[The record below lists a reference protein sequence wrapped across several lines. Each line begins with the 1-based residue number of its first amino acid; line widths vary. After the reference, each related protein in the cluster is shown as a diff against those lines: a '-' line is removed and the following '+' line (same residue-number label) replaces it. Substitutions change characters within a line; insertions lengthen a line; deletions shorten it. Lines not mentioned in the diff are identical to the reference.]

1 MESGG
6 GFATLPKVMRTLL
19 LTALLLA
26 PALPA
31 QDADRW
37 NLDDIYP
44 SRQAW
49 AEAKDHIAGRLDE
62 IAACQGDLAAS
73 AARLR
78 QCLDLLYEL
87 RKEVARV
94 GSYASMLSDE
104 DTRLNEPAQMRSEAQ
119 LLGSE
124 FSKKTS
130 FIAPAVIAAGRAKVE
145 GFIAAEPGLA
155 KYRHPLDDILRSA
168 DHVRSEE
175 VENVIAQIGPLAAS
189 PEDVRRTLAN
199 ADMPWPS
206 VALSTGKE
214 IRLDPAG
221 YNQGR
226 QAPDRADRKL
236 VFQEYWSKYKEYERT
251 YGVAL
256 YSQLKRDKL
265 YKDLRNYP
273 SSLASALSDYNIPE
287 SVYRTLVR
295 VTNENLPTLHRYF
308 KIRGRILGIDDLGYY
323 DIYPPLVETGKEYS
337 KEEGVELA
345 LAAGRILGDEY
356 VDVMQ
361 RGFAERWIDW
371 FPRPGKRSGAY
382 MNGSVVDV
390 HPYLLLHYSGAY
402 DSVSTLAHEYG
413 HAVHSFMANREQPYP
428 TARYSIFVAEIAS
441 QTNENLLMDHML
453 KNAAGDEE
461 RLFFLGHE
469 LEGIRGSFFRQTMF
483 AEFEVRV
490 HDLVDQGEALTGAR
504 MTEIYGDLLK
514 RYHGHDEGVLKIDDL
529 FAVEWA
535 AIPHFYYNFYVYQ
548 YATSQAAAAQFSDA
562 ILSDKP
568 GAKQA
573 YLDLLKAGGS
583 DYPIE
588 LLKKAGIDMTSPA
601 PYEALAAR
609 ANRVMDEIEEIL
621 DRRK

>member
-1 MESGG
+1 MTRYLL
-6 GFATLPKVMRTLL
+6 FTLL
-19 LTALLLA
+19 LAA
-26 PALPA
+26 SLPA

-37 NLDDIYP
+37 NLGDIFP
-44 SRQAW
+44 SHDAW
-49 AEAKDHIAGRLDE
+49 AAAKDKTAGRLDE
-62 IAACQGDLAAS
+62 ISSCESDIAS
-73 AARLR
+73 SAPRLR
-78 QCLDLLYEL
+78 ECLDLIYAL
-87 RKEVARV
+87 RKQVARV

-104 DTRLNEPAQMRSEAQ
+104 DTRVNEPAQMRSEAQ
-119 LLGSE
+119 LLGAE

-130 FIAPAVIAAGRAKVE
+130 FLAPAVIAAGRQK
-145 GFIAAEPGLA
+145 IDSYLAAEPGLA
-155 KYRHPLDDILRSA
+155 PYAHPLDDILRSA

-175 VENVIAQIGPLAAS
+175 VEQVIAQIGPLADS
-189 PEDVRRTLAN
+189 PEDLRRTLAN

-206 VALSTGKE
+206 VELSGGKE

-226 QAPDRADRKL
+226 QAPDRDDRKM
-236 VFQEYWSKYKEYERT
+236 VFNEYWSKYKEYERT

-265 YKDLRNYP
+265 FADLRNYP
-273 SSLASALSDYNIPE
+273 SSLSAALSDYNIPE

-295 VTNENLPTLHRYF
+295 VTNENLATLHRYF
-308 KIRGRILGIDDLGYY
+308 KIRARILEIDDLRYY

-345 LAAGRILGDEY
+345 LAAGQILGDQY
-356 VDVMQ
+356 VEVMK
-361 RGFAERWIDW
+361 RGFEERWIDW

-382 MNGSVVDV
+382 MNGSVYDV
-390 HPYLLLHYSGAY
+390 HPYLLLNYDGGY

-413 HAVHSFMANREQPYP
+413 HAVHSFMANQTQPYP
-428 TARYSIFVAEIAS
+428 VARYSIFVAEIAS

-453 KNAAGDEE
+453 KNTTDDEQK
-461 RLFFLGHE
+461 LFFLGHE

-483 AEFEVRV
+483 GEFEMIV
-490 HDLVDQGEALTGAR
+490 HDLVDSGEALTGEK
-504 MTEIYGDLLK
+504 MTEIYGDLLRK
-514 RYHGHDEGVLKIDDL
+514 YHGHDEGVLTIDDL
-529 FAVEWA
+529 YAVEWA

-573 YLDLLKAGGS
+573 YLDLLKSGGS
-583 DYPIE
+583 DYPINQ
-588 LLKKAGIDMTSPA
+588 LKKAGIDMTTPA
-601 PYEALAAR
+601 PYEALVAR
-609 ANRVMDEIEEIL
+609 ANRVMDEIEKIL
-621 DRRK
+621 DRR